1 MLGALLANPPISTV
15 YPSQYSLL
23 ALGILNMS
31 SHLYWMFLPQTLD
44 KLPWPCWAS
53 SYTRWELVCASVTFI
68 GPKGNL
74 GILSQPFVENWRE
87 GTFACSLPILL
98 LCYYQLIAWVVS
110 CYTWCFSKRPWKQPS
125 LPKERQ
131 KKTIT
136 TVLGS
141 QKLVSKLLHQPFP
154 EFQSEEPGHGSLIFP
169 PSFLFYSSTPN
180 SYLGYFLHAIS
191 SSFILWTS
199 LFWRFLPF
207 PSLGL
212 LMT

>member
-53 SYTRWELVCASVTFI
+53 SYKRWELVCASVTFI

-141 QKLVSKLLHQPFP
+141 QKLVL
-154 EFQSEEPGHGSLIFP
+154 
-169 PSFLFYSSTPN
+169 N
-180 SYLGYFLHAIS
+180 SY
-191 SSFILWTS
+191 TS
-199 LFWRFLPF
+199 LFQSFSQRSQDTGVWSFPLLFCFTLLLPIPIRGTFYMLFLPPLSYEPLCSGIFCLFF
-207 PSLGL
+207 PLDY
-212 LMT
+212 